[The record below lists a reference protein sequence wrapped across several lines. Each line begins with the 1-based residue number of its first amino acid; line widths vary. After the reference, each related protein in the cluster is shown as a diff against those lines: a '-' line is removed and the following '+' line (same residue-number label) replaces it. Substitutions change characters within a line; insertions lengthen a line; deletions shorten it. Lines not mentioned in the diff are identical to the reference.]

1 MPVTSGPGRPA
12 AGSRQTLAT
21 GLLVLGVAG
30 GVLSGCSSAVDVIAA
45 PRHTAACDR
54 PDRLWPH
61 AVGRQARRS
70 VSPSNPDAAAWG
82 DPAIIATCGWPELGP
97 TTEQCIEVDGVDWV
111 AHQLDD
117 GVQFRTFGRSTV
129 IEVLVP
135 KAYAPE
141 PLLLPAFGPAA
152 KALPANGRTCT

>member
-1 MPVTSGPGRPA
+1 MGPGRTA
-12 AGSRQTLAT
+12 AASRRTLTT

-30 GVLSGCSSAVDVIAA
+30 GALSGCSSSVEVSAV
-45 PRHTAACDR
+45 PRHPSTACDR
-54 PDRLWPH
+54 PDQLWPRT
-61 AVGRQARRS
+61 VGRQARRA

-82 DPAIIATCGWPELGP
+82 DPAIIATCGWPELAP

-117 GVQFRTFGRSTV
+117 GVQFRTYGRSTV

-152 KALPANGRTCT
+152 KALPPNGHACS